1 MIEKG
6 EKIIKVSTRGEDTTR
21 CSKAN
26 TPEIPRRIR
35 SLFGIRDGK
44 CYFLFIVYGVS

>member
-21 CSKAN
+21 CSEAN

-35 SLFGIRDGK
+35 SLFGIRDSE